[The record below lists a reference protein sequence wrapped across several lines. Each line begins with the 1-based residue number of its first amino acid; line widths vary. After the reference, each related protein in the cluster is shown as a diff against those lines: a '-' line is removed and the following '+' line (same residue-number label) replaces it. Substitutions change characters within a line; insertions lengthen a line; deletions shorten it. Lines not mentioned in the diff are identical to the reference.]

1 MGRKGEEEEDYNMY
15 VRMYINLHL
24 KCINLISST
33 ISSTYSHN
41 EREIEP
47 PTQGVVHTYTHMH
60 IRTYI
65 QYDKAH
71 RFIHQTVGHNEAVI
85 DLPGQLAAGSHVSTG
100 PVLFNLRL

>member
-47 PTQGVVHTYTHMH
+47 PHRGLYVRTHICTYV
-60 IRTYI
+60 RTYNTI
-65 QYDKAH
+65 
-71 RFIHQTVGHNEAVI
+71 
-85 DLPGQLAAGSHVSTG
+85 
-100 PVLFNLRL
+100 RLTDSFTRRSGIMKQS